1 MKKTEKKFT
10 EPQKH
15 ETIKWINM
23 FNLKTKDM
31 KTERS
36 TKNRQRTKGENLQVG
51 KEHFQTIE
59 AHRSGSAKSHT
70 RQVKN

>member
-1 MKKTEKKFT
+1 MKKTEEKFT

-15 ETIKWINM
+15 ETIKCINI
-23 FNLKTKDM
+23 FNLKSKDM

-36 TKNRQRTKGENLQVG
+36 TKNRQRTKGENPQVD
-51 KEHFQTIE
+51 KEHFQTFE

-70 RQVKN
+70 RQGKI